1 MVAAMRSEIRAAW
14 CRMLHTLLV
23 GLLLIMVVA
32 TAGVVLPGVE
42 SQLFPVLRAGLEKDG
57 NPVIDPN
64 TGQPVPSY
72 KIVSMDDGALSFT
85 ITAEKLR
92 PCTIDSMSW
101 VLERDQDQNGVYE
114 HNALTVYNRFG
125 DIVGGHTGT
134 AVFYD
139 TGPVTAGPFFT
150 IIPINLPPR
159 SLILATVEYR
169 CHPFWTT
176 RSVLG
181 RVPLS

>member
-14 CRMLHTLLV
+14 CRMLHTLLA

-32 TAGVVLPGVE
+32 TAGVVLPDVE
-42 SQLFPVLRAGLEKDG
+42 SQLFPVLRAGSSE
-57 NPVIDPN
+57 II
-64 TGQPVPSY
+64 SRE
-72 KIVSMDDGALSFT
+72 DGALTFT
-85 ITAEKLR
+85 IRAVKLR

-139 TGPVTAGPFFT
+139 TGPVTVGPFFT

-176 RSVLG
+176 RSELA
-181 RVPLS
+181 RINLT

>member
-1 MVAAMRSEIRAAW
+1 MVEAMRSEIRAAW
-14 CRMLHTLLV
+14 CRMLHTLLA

-92 PCTIDSMSW
+92 PCTIDSVSW
-101 VLERDQDQNGVYE
+101 VLERDRNQDGVFE
-114 HNALTVYNRFG
+114 HGALTVRNEAG
-125 DIVGGHTGT
+125 EVVTGRPG
-134 AVFYD
+134 AASYE
-139 TGPVTAGPFFT
+139 TGPLTLGPFHT
-150 IIPINLPPR
+150 RIPTDLKPGAF
-159 SLILATVEYR
+159 ILATVHYR

-176 RSVLG
+176 QSELA